1 MAGDKNKFAKRTN
14 TGLSKIP
21 SPAYVAPSTGIFRV
35 LPQSFVPYAELMRL
49 DRPAGYYAFF
59 WHYLIGIAFAA
70 SISPTTTSPLELCAH
85 TGYLALWV
93 IVYRGAVCTWND
105 NIDQDFDRHVARCRN
120 RPIARGAVSTRQGH
134 VFTAAQ
140 TALCAVMLLY
150 FPTTVLVYAGAMT
163 IVLGIY
169 PFGKRITDFPQVI
182 LGFAFAV
189 PVFLCAAALKADPL
203 LEPATEGLRKGSL
216 CLYSA
221 NTLWTI
227 IFDTIYA
234 HQDIKD
240 DIKAGVKSLAVRL
253 GDQTK
258 LWLGVLS
265 GVQVG
270 LLLAAGSFCGLSWV
284 YYVVG
289 CGGSALSL
297 FGTLWYVK
305 LGDPASC
312 AWCFGPGSRFVGASV
327 VLGFLGHY
335 ALQMV
340 M

>member
-1 MAGDKNKFAKRTN
+1 MAGAKSTSAKSAN
-14 TGLSKIP
+14 TGASK
-21 SPAYVAPSTGIFRV
+21 SSNGAYVAPSTGIFRV
-35 LPQSFVPYAELMRL
+35 IPATFVPYAELMRL

-59 WHYLIGIAFAA
+59 WHYLIGLAFAA
-70 SISPTTTSPLELCAH
+70 CISPEQPSPVDLCAH
-85 TGYLALWV
+85 AGYLAAWV
-93 IVYRGAVCTWND
+93 LVYRGAVCTWND
-105 NIDQDFDRHVARCRN
+105 NIDQEFDRQVARCQN

-134 VFTAAQ
+134 AFTAAQ
-140 TALCAVMLLY
+140 TVVCAVMLLC
-150 FPTTVLVYAGAMT
+150 FPSAVLVYAGAMT
-163 IVLGIY
+163 IILGIY

-189 PVFLCAAALKADPL
+189 PVFLCSAALRADPL
-203 LEPATEGLRKGSL
+203 LAPATEDLRRGSL
-216 CLYSA
+216 CLYGA

-258 LWLGVLS
+258 LGLGVLS

-270 LLLAAGSFCGLSWV
+270 LLLAVGRFCDLNWV
-284 YYVVG
+284 YYVIG

-297 FGTLWYVK
+297 FGTLWYVD
-305 LGDPASC
+305 LENPASC

-327 VLGFLGHY
+327 VLGFLGQY
-335 ALQMV
+335 TTRLIM
-340 M
+340 

>member
-1 MAGDKNKFAKRTN
+1 MAEDKNKLSKRTK
-14 TGLSKIP
+14 TGSSKT
-21 SPAYVAPSTGIFRV
+21 SNPAYITPSTGIFRI
-35 LPQSFVPYAELMRL
+35 LPVSFVPYAELMRL

-59 WHYLIGIAFAA
+59 WHYLIGISFAA
-70 SISPTTTSPLELCAH
+70 SISPTTTSPMEVCAH
-85 TGYLALWV
+85 TGYLSLWV
-93 IVYRGAVCTWND
+93 LVYRGAVCTWND
-105 NIDQDFDRHVARCRN
+105 NIDQEFDRQVVRCRN
-120 RPIARGAVSTRQGH
+120 RPIARGAGH

-140 TALCAVMLLY
+140 TALCAVMLLC
-150 FPTTVLVYAGAMT
+150 FPTTVSVYAGAMT
-163 IVLGIY
+163 IVLGFY

-182 LGFAFAV
+182 LGFAFAL
-189 PVFLCAAALKADPL
+189 PIFLCAAALRADPL

-216 CLYSA
+216 CVYGAS
-221 NTLWTI
+221 TLWTI

-253 GDQTK
+253 GDQSK

-270 LLLAAGSFCGLSWV
+270 LLLAAGAFCGLGWV

-297 FGTLWYVK
+297 FGTLWYVN
-305 LGDPASC
+305 LENPASC

-335 ALQMV
+335 ALQLV